1 MPPPLGGSSPV
12 PDDNFDEEGIALAQ
26 QLAEGPAE
34 VMGMAKQILMR
45 TFESSLDDLMLYE
58 DLGQSLAQSSA
69 EFNEGLEAL
78 KARREADFL
87 SASESDPV
95 SNGLPRSLSGEND

>member
-1 MPPPLGGSSPV
+1 
-12 PDDNFDEEGIALAQ
+12 
-26 QLAEGPAE
+26 
-34 VMGMAKQILMR
+34 MAKQILMR

-69 EFNEGLEAL
+69 EFSEGLEAL
-78 KARREADFL
+78 KGRREADFL
-87 SASESDPV
+87 GAAEVDPV